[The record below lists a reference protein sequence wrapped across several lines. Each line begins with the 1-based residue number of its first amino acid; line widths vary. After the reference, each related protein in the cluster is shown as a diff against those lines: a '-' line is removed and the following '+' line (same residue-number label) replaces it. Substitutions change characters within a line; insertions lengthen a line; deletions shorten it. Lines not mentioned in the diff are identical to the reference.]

1 MNIYHKLLFE
11 YEEKTEIALLTVTA
25 VTGSNPA
32 QVGKMMIID
41 KEGKVLE
48 GTIAGGSIEE
58 QAKKEAVALME
69 MGESKTIRIDIQDE
83 FGNEC
88 IGTVDI
94 FVQVFVQKD
103 EIIIIGA
110 GNVGHSVYRIAEMLD
125 YDIII
130 VDDRPDYATKE
141 RFPKAKS
148 MIIGEFEV
156 ILKDLKIHENSNIV
170 ISTHAHEYDELA
182 LLSVVNSNAK
192 YIGMLS
198 NRRKAKL
205 ILENLEKKGISNE
218 KIEKVYAPIGLSI
231 GGTKPEEIGVSIMA
245 EVLAVKHDKMFNF
258 KNEKRNL

>member
-25 VTGSNPA
+25 TKGSNPA
-32 QVGKMMIID
+32 EVGKMMIID
-41 KEGKVLE
+41 KKGKVLE

-58 QAKKEAVALME
+58 EAKQKAMVLMKKGKSE
-69 MGESKTIRIDIQDE
+69 TIHTDINDE
-83 FGNEC
+83 FGKKS
-88 IGTVDI
+88 IGSVDI

-125 YDIII
+125 YNIII
-130 VDDRPDYATKE
+130 VDDRPDYTTKE
-141 RFPKAKS
+141 RFPNAKS
-148 MIIGEFEV
+148 MIIGEFEE
-156 ILKDLKIHENSNIV
+156 ILKNLEINENSNII
-170 ISTHAHEYDELA
+170 ISTHAHEYDQLA
-182 LLSVVNSNAK
+182 LLSVVNSKAK

-205 ILENLEKKGISNE
+205 ILENLAKEGISKE
-218 KIEKVYAPIGLSI
+218 KIEKVYAPIGLSV
-231 GGTKPEEIGVSIMA
+231 GGTKPEEIAVSIMA
-245 EVLAVKHDKMFNF
+245 EVLAVKYDKMYNF